1 MVRHVEIEH
10 VAHVGDVEPAG
21 GDVGGD
27 QERGLA
33 AAEPVERGHARGLV
47 QIAVQR
53 DRGKP
58 VAQQRAVQHG
68 DLALAIAEHD
78 GVLEAFG
85 ADQAAQRFAFC
96 RGVTPARRQPLRR
109 GRDRGGGTRHF
120 HLDRIVQEGVDDAP
134 YLRRHGRGEEQRL
147 ARERHQLADALDVGN
162 EAHVEH
168 PVGLIDDQELDAG
181 HQQPSALVMV
191 EQAPGRRDQ
200 HVGAAH
206 QLGVLIVERYAPDD
220 ERDVELVIDAV
231 FGEVVLDLGGELT
244 RGLKDERARHACA
257 GAALFEHGQHRQHEG
272 GGLAGAGLGDAEHV
286 AARQHVRDRLF
297 LDRGGGRVSGGSN
310 RRENLVGQA
319 EMGKRHATSKVV
331 IVPA

>member
-1 MVRHVEIEH
+1 M
-10 VAHVGDVEPAG
+10 
-21 GDVGGD
+21 
-27 QERGLA
+27 
-33 AAEPVERGHARGLV
+33 
-47 QIAVQR
+47 
-53 DRGKP
+53 
-58 VAQQRAVQHG
+58 AQQRAVQHG

-120 HLDRIVQEGVDDAP
+120 HLDRIVQEGIDDAP
-134 YLRRHGRGEEQRL
+134 DLRRHGRGEEQGL
-147 ARERHQLADALDVGN
+147 ARERHQLADALDVRD
-162 EAHVEH
+162 EPHVEH
-168 PVGLIDDQELDAG
+168 AVGFVDDQELHPG
-181 HQQPSALVMV
+181 EQQPAALEMV
-191 EQAPGRRDQ
+191 EQAPRRGDQ
-200 HVGAAH
+200 HVDAAG
-206 QLGVLIVERYAPDD
+206 QLGVLIVERHAADQQ
-220 ERDVELVIDAV
+220 RDVELMIDPV
-231 FGEVVLDLGGELT
+231 FGKMVLDLRGELA
-244 RGLKDERARHACA
+244 RRLEDQRARHARPR
-257 GAALFEHGQHRQHEG
+257 AAVLERGEHRQHEG